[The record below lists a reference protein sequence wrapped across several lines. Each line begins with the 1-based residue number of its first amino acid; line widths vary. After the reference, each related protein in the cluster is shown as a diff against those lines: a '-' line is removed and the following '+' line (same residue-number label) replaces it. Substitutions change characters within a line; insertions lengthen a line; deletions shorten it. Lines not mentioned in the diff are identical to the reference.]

1 METQERFNMKYIV
14 AIIIALSASIA
25 YGQDKSGVKFFNDNI
40 LPVLQTQCYSCHS
53 SASEKTKGGFAIDTR
68 LGVLQG
74 GDGGPSVVPGKP
86 EESPLFDYV
95 ESGDMPPDN
104 PLDKKTVDL
113 FRQWIKMGL
122 PDPRYKHENRQIELR
137 QARQFWSFKKVK
149 RPAVASYDD
158 GTEIDGLLDREMEN
172 QGLKPVELA
181 DDYTIMRRL
190 YFDLIGL
197 PPSEIQIRQFMQ
209 DKSEDR
215 YEKLVNTLLDDEG
228 FGEKWGRHWLDI
240 ARYGES
246 SGQDRNLVSPYAWRY
261 RDYVINSFNE
271 DKPFDEFIKEQIAG
285 DLLPHK
291 TYEQYNNNQIATGF
305 LTIGTKNIQA
315 QTRQFEADRN
325 DDQIDAITRGF
336 LGMTL
341 SCARCHDHKFDP
353 FSQEDYYG
361 VAGLF
366 SNTKNLDGLYRGNNN
381 TGYLGEYGYLVT
393 KETEDYYKQKRIK
406 EWFLLC
412 DIKNLQTQ
420 IESIKTWNKRATE
433 QQLDRELG
441 KRQKALDTKMA
452 ELKKITGEEE
462 FPTLEYLEPVMTVK
476 DKDKMS
482 EIKLAIRGEVNNLG
496 EEVPRRLPEI
506 FSDRPNL
513 NFDNTSGRYQLAE
526 WVAHKTNPLTYRVH
540 VNRVWRHLFG
550 KGILDSFDNF
560 GILGGEPTNLKLMNY
575 LSSKFTTGKLSN
587 KRLIKTIVMSNA
599 YRRSSNFNKENFE
612 IDPDN
617 VYVWRMNE
625 KRLEAEQIRDS
636 LLFVS
641 GKLDESH
648 KNISDFQTGIKAPGK
663 ELRKYIGETRARSI
677 YIPSLRDNKIE
688 VLDTFDRPD
697 NSLLAAERNV
707 TTVST
712 QALFLMNNPKIIALA
727 KEMAREIWQ
736 NNMRMGR
743 TMPSL
748 LHHNNLHSIWQ
759 KILGRPP
766 SKVEFEA
773 AMDFYL
779 KDTEQA
785 EQIGLGVGKTPEGEE
800 FVDYTSKVDIKKKNE
815 IMEKNLAN
823 LIQILIC
830 TGEFRN
836 AK

>member
-1 METQERFNMKYIV
+1 MEMQERFNMKYIV
-14 AIIIALSASIA
+14 AIIIALSASVA

-68 LGVLQG
+68 QGILNG
-74 GDGGPSVVPGKP
+74 GDSGISVVPGKP
-86 EESPLFDYV
+86 EESSLFDYV

-122 PDPRYKHENRQIELR
+122 PDPRYKHENRAIELR

-149 RPAVASYDD
+149 RPAVLPYEN
-158 GTEIDGLLDREMEN
+158 GTEIDGLIDLEMQK

-190 YFDLIGL
+190 YYDIIGL
-197 PPSEIQIRQFMQ
+197 PPSEVQIRQFIQ
-209 DKSEDR
+209 DKSENR
-215 YEKLVNTLLDDEG
+215 YEKLVDTLLDDEG
-228 FGEKWGRHWLDI
+228 YGEKWGRHWLDI

-246 SGQDRNLVSPYAWRY
+246 SGQDRNLVNPYAWRY
-261 RDYVINSFNE
+261 RDYVIDSFNQ
-271 DKPFDEFIKEQIAG
+271 DKPFNEFITEQIAG
-285 DLLPHK
+285 DLLSHK
-291 TYEQYNNNQIATGF
+291 TYEDYNNNRIATGF
-305 LTIGTKNIQA
+305 LTVGTKNIQA
-315 QTRQFEADRN
+315 QTKQFEADRN
-325 DDQIDAITRGF
+325 DDQIDAVTRGF

-366 SNTKNLDGLYRGNNN
+366 SNTQNLDGLSRGNNN
-381 TGYLGEYGYLVT
+381 TGYLGNYDFLVS
-393 KETEDYYKQKRIK
+393 KETEELYKKKQINK
-406 EWFLLC
+406 WLALC
-412 DIKNLQTQ
+412 EIKNLESQL
-420 IESIKTWNKRATE
+420 ESIKIWNKRATPE
-433 QQLDRELG
+433 QIKRETD
-441 KRQKALDTKMA
+441 KRQKKINELKTKLNEKDLAYLEFLDPIMAVRDKTKM
-452 ELKKITGEEE
+452 T
-462 FPTLEYLEPVMTVK
+462 
-476 DKDKMS
+476 
-482 EIKLAIRGEVNNLG
+482 EIKIAIRGEVNNLG
-496 EEVPRRLPEI
+496 DEVPRRLPEI
-506 FSDRPNL
+506 FSDRPLL

-575 LSSKFTTGKLSN
+575 LSGKFVTGKLSN

-625 KRLEAEQIRDS
+625 KRLEAEQIRDA

-641 GKLDESH
+641 GKLEGSH
-648 KNISDFQTGIKAPGK
+648 KNVSDMQTNIKAPGK
-663 ELRKYIGETRARSI
+663 ELKKYIGEAKSRSI

-688 VLDTFDRPD
+688 ILDVFDRPD

-712 QALFLMNNPKIIALA
+712 QALFLMNNPKIIAMC
-727 KEMAREIWQ
+727 KEMAAEMWGR
-736 NNMRMGR
+736 NMRMGR
-743 TMPSL
+743 TMPRL
-748 LHHNNLHSIWQ
+748 LYHNNIHSIW
-759 KILGRPP
+759 KKTLGRHP
-766 SKVEFEA
+766 SEEEFDK
-773 AMDFYL
+773 AMAFYL
-779 KDTEQA
+779 KGTEQA

-815 IMEKNLAN
+815 IMEKNLAS

-836 AK
+836 VK

>member
-1 METQERFNMKYIV
+1 MKYVIAIV
-14 AIIIALSASIA
+14 VALSASIA
-25 YGQDKSGVKFFNDNI
+25 YSQDKSGVKFFNDNI

-68 LGVLQG
+68 QGILNG
-74 GDGGPSVVPGKP
+74 GDSGPSVVPGKP
-86 EESPLFDYV
+86 EESSLFDYV
-95 ESGDMPPDN
+95 ESGDMPPDQ
-104 PLDKKTVDL
+104 PLDEKTVEL
-113 FRQWIKMGL
+113 FRQWIKMGM
-122 PDPRYKHENRQIELR
+122 PDPRYKHENRAIELR
-137 QARQFWSFKKVK
+137 QARQFWSFKKVQ
-149 RPAVASYDD
+149 RPPVAKYDD
-158 GTEIDGLLDREMEN
+158 GTEIDAILQLDLDKH
-172 QGLKPVELA
+172 GLKPSELA
-181 DDYTIMRRL
+181 EDYTIMRRL

-197 PPSEIQIRQFMQ
+197 PPSEIQMRQFMQ
-209 DKSEDR
+209 NKSEDR
-215 YEKLVNTLLDDEG
+215 YENLVDTLLDDEG
-228 FGEKWGRHWLDI
+228 FGEKWGRHWLDV

-246 SGQDRNLVSPYAWRY
+246 SGSDRNLVSPYAWRY
-261 RDYVINSFNE
+261 RDYVIDSFNN
-271 DKPFDEFIKEQIAG
+271 DKPFDDFIKEQIAG

-291 TYEQYNNNQIATGF
+291 SYEEYNINRIATGF

-325 DDQIDAITRGF
+325 DDQIDAVTRGF

-366 SNTKNLDGLYRGNNN
+366 SNTQNLDGLYRGNNN
-381 TGYLGEYGYLVT
+381 TGYLGDYDFLVT
-393 KETEDYYKQKRIK
+393 KETESLYKQRQI
-406 EWFLLC
+406 ERWLALC
-412 DIKNLQTQ
+412 ETKNLEAQL
-420 IESIKTWNKRATE
+420 ESIKTWSKRVTPE
-433 QQLDRELG
+433 QLKRETD
-441 KRQKALDTKMA
+441 KRQKRLDEAKTKLNEKDLA
-452 ELKKITGEEE
+452 
-462 FPTLEYLEPVMTVK
+462 YLEFLEPIMSVK
-476 DKDKMS
+476 DKTKMT
-482 EIKLAIRGEVNNLG
+482 EIKIAIRGEVNNLG
-496 EEVPRRLPEI
+496 DEVPRRLPEI
-506 FSDRPNL
+506 FSDRPFL
-513 NFDNTSGRYQLAE
+513 NFDNTSGRYELAE
-526 WVAHKTNPLTYRVH
+526 WIAHKTNPLTYRVH

-560 GILGGEPTNLKLMNY
+560 GILGGEPSNLKLMNY
-575 LSSKFTTGKLSN
+575 LSSKFVTGKLSN
-587 KRLIKTIVMSNA
+587 KRLIKTIVMSDA
-599 YRRSSNFNKENFE
+599 YKRSSNFNKDNFE

-625 KRLEAEQIRDS
+625 KRLEAEQIRDT

-641 GKLDESH
+641 GKLEGSH
-648 KNISDFQTGIKAPGK
+648 KNISEIQTGIKAPGK
-663 ELRKYIGETRARSI
+663 ELRKYIGETKARSI

-688 VLDTFDRPD
+688 ILDMFDRPD

-712 QALFLMNNPKIIALA
+712 QALFLMNNPKIIAMC
-727 KEMAREIWQ
+727 KEMAKEIWQ

-743 TMPSL
+743 TMPRL

-836 AK
+836 VQ